1 MRYISAD
8 QIFSGTEFLSIG
20 SVLAIDDNHM
30 IADILDSSK
39 INAKKIE
46 HFDGIICPGFI
57 NTHCHLELSHLKN
70 TIGCK
75 TGIVNFAL
83 DVIKKRNLAS
93 IEEQNEAMLFADKL
107 MYEQGIVAVGDISN
121 SNISKDVKSKSS
133 IYYHTFVELIGLN
146 PQKSESV
153 FNSGLNL
160 LNDFKSLNLS
170 CSLAPHAPYSA
181 STKLIELI
189 SNECYEQKKPTSIH
203 NQESIAENDFFISKS
218 GDFLKLYN
226 TLNISIDFFNAT
238 KKSSLHSIL
247 NSFNKAVN
255 TLLVH
260 NTFSSIEDVIFAKKN
275 HKQLFWCICANA
287 NLYIENTLPNIDL
300 LISENCEITLGT
312 DSLASNNKL
321 SIIEEINTIKNHFSH
336 IPLESLLK
344 MATYNG
350 AKFLGIENKFG
361 LIEKGRNSELNLIT
375 NLNGVYDVKKIRQEL
390 KSKSK

>member
-8 QIFSGTEFLSIG
+8 QIFSGKEFLSND
-20 SVLAIDDNHM
+20 SVLVIDDNHM
-30 IADILDSSK
+30 IVDILDSSK
-39 INAKKIE
+39 INEENIE

-70 TIGCK
+70 TIDSK

-153 FNSGLNL
+153 LNNGLNL

-181 STKLIELI
+181 STKLIKLI
-189 SNECYEQKKPTSIH
+189 SDDCFKQNKPTSIH
-203 NQESIAENDFFISKS
+203 NQESKAENDFFISKS

-226 TLNISIDFFNAT
+226 TLNISIDFFKAT

-247 NSFNKAVN
+247 NSFNTAVN

-260 NTFSSIEDVIFAKKN
+260 NTFSNIEDVIFAKKN
-275 HKQLFWCICANA
+275 HKQLFWCICPNA
-287 NLYIENTLPNIDL
+287 NLFIENTLPNIDL

-321 SIIEEINTIKNHFSH
+321 SIIKEINTIKKHFSH

-375 NLNGVYDVKKIRQEL
+375 NLSGIYEVKKIR
-390 KSKSK
+390 

>member
-8 QIFSGTEFLSIG
+8 QIFSGKEFLSNG
-20 SVLAIDDNHM
+20 SVLVIDDNHM
-30 IADILDSSK
+30 IADILDSTK
-39 INAKKIE
+39 INEENIE

-70 TIGCK
+70 TIDSK

-83 DVIKKRNLAS
+83 DVIKKRNLVS
-93 IEEQNEAMLFADKL
+93 IEQQNDAMLYADKI

-121 SNISKDVKSKSS
+121 SNISKAVKSKSS

-153 FNSGLNL
+153 FNYGLEL
-160 LNDFKSLNLS
+160 LNDFKSLNS
-170 CSLAPHAPYSA
+170 ACSLAPHAPYTA

-247 NSFNKAVN
+247 NSFNTAVN

-260 NTFSSIEDVIFAKKN
+260 NTFSNIEDVIFAKKN
-275 HKQLFWCICANA
+275 HKQLFWCICPNA
-287 NLYIENTLPNIDL
+287 NLFIENTLPNIDL
-300 LISENCEITLGT
+300 LISE
-312 DSLASNNKL
+312 
-321 SIIEEINTIKNHFSH
+321 
-336 IPLESLLK
+336 LEVRPYLHVIH
-344 MATYNG
+344 M
-350 AKFLGIENKFG
+350 I
-361 LIEKGRNSELNLIT
+361 
-375 NLNGVYDVKKIRQEL
+375 
-390 KSKSK
+390 

>member
-1 MRYISAD
+1 
-8 QIFSGTEFLSIG
+8 
-20 SVLAIDDNHM
+20 
-30 IADILDSSK
+30 
-39 INAKKIE
+39 
-46 HFDGIICPGFI
+46 
-57 NTHCHLELSHLKN
+57 
-70 TIGCK
+70 
-75 TGIVNFAL
+75 
-83 DVIKKRNLAS
+83 
-93 IEEQNEAMLFADKL
+93 MLFADKL

-153 FNSGLNL
+153 LNNGLNL

-181 STKLIELI
+181 STKLIKLI
-189 SNECYEQKKPTSIH
+189 SDDCFKQNKPTSIH
-203 NQESIAENDFFISKS
+203 NQESKAENDFFISKS

-226 TLNISIDFFNAT
+226 TLNISIDFFKAT

-247 NSFNKAVN
+247 NSFNTAVN

-260 NTFSSIEDVIFAKKN
+260 NTFSNIEDVIFAKKN
-275 HKQLFWCICANA
+275 HKQLFWCICPNA
-287 NLYIENTLPNIDL
+287 NLFIENTLPNIDL

-321 SIIEEINTIKNHFSH
+321 SIIKEINTIKKHFSH

-375 NLNGVYDVKKIRQEL
+375 NLSGIYEVKKIR
-390 KSKSK
+390 

>member
-8 QIFSGTEFLSIG
+8 QIFTGKKFLSNG
-20 SVLAIDDNHM
+20 SVLVIDDNHI
-30 IADILDSSK
+30 IADILDSGK
-39 INAKKIE
+39 INEENIE

-70 TIGCK
+70 TISQK

-83 DVIKKRNLAS
+83 DVIKKRNLVS
-93 IEEQNEAMLFADKL
+93 IEQQNEAMLLADKL

-153 FNSGLNL
+153 FNYGLDL
-160 LNDFKSLNLS
+160 LNDFKTINLS
-170 CSLAPHAPYSA
+170 CSLAPHAPYTA

-189 SNECYEQKKPTSIH
+189 SNECFKQKKPTSIH
-203 NQESIAENDFFISKS
+203 NQESIAENDFFKSKS

-238 KKSSLHSIL
+238 NESSLQSIL
-247 NSFNKAVN
+247 NSFNKEVN
-255 TLLVH
+255 SLLVH
-260 NTFSSIEDVIFAKKN
+260 NTFSSIKDVIFAKKN
-275 HKQLFWCICANA
+275 HKKLFWCLCANA

-300 LISENCEITLGT
+300 LISENFEITLGT
-312 DSLASNNKL
+312 DSLASNNTL
-321 SIIEEINTIKNHFSH
+321 SIIEEINTIKKHFPN
-336 IPLESLLK
+336 ITLESLLK

-361 LIEKGRNSELNLIT
+361 VLEKGRNCELNLIK
-375 NLNGVYDVKKIRQEL
+375 NPNGMYIVSKIR
-390 KSKSK
+390 